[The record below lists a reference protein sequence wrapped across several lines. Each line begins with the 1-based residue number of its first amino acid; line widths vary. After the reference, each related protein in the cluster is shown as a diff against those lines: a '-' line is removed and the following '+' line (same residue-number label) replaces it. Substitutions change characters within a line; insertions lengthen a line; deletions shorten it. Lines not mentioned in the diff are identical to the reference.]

1 MNPFIHPSIESIH
14 PLITNIQCI
23 IDTVVMKA
31 LNKTRRDHS
40 IMMAAALK
48 EEISK
53 RGKELD
59 NDLDET
65 DQSRITKEVI

>member
-1 MNPFIHPSIESIH
+1 
-14 PLITNIQCI
+14 
-23 IDTVVMKA
+23 MKA